1 MNRAPGLEV
10 SSAEIQRCPVKSLAP
25 SHYRADGTCKCGPHP
40 LVGKRVRL
48 GHCTDPHTRLAP
60 GAEGT
65 VSLVDSLG
73 TVHVKW
79 DDGHSL
85 GLIYGVDS
93 WQVIEDA

>member
-10 SSAEIQRCPVKSLAP
+10 SSAEIARCPVKSLAP

-48 GHCTDPHTRLAP
+48 GHCTDPHANLEP

-65 VSLVDSLG
+65 VTYVDSLFG
-73 TVHVKW
+73 TVTVKW
-79 DDGHSL
+79 DDGHRL
-85 GLIYGVDS
+85 GLIPGVDS
-93 WQVIEDA
+93 WQVIE